1 MLLLRRRRS
10 RRKMRW
16 CPTHLHAANHE
27 VNALL
32 LLLQVKER
40 KERKKEDKLAEV
52 RDFLETSAELDAASI
67 EAVVVAGHV
76 GSMDALVMRV

>member
-16 CPTHLHAANHE
+16 CLTHLHAVNHE
-27 VNALL
+27 VNAL